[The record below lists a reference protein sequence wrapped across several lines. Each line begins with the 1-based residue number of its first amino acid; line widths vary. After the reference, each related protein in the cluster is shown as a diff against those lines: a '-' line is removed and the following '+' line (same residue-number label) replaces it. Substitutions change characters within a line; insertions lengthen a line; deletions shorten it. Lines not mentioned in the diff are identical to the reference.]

1 MSRIPRIFAVPFG
14 WALLLTGC
22 SDLVPLPD
30 TPPLIPPDNLP
41 SVPSTP
47 DVQPPVPND
56 DDPVTLTSIEPTE
69 GPVSGLVDVMVR
81 GTGFRDGLEILF
93 GESPALDVFVISP
106 AIAVALTPPR
116 PAGRVDVTV
125 MHPRAN
131 GEPGVLP
138 SAFRY
143 FDTIAVDWTDPAEGP
158 AEGGVAVA
166 VHGRGFTPDTQ
177 VFFDGRPALSQAVI
191 DTTLIRGVLPPGRA
205 GAVDVHAVG
214 INGAAGLED
223 AFHYLAPPALT
234 GLTPPAGVPGERVTV
249 FGEALSEGALVTFG
263 GTPAELVA
271 VARDGRSL
279 EVRAPLGGGL
289 VDVAVAT
296 SAGVAVLEGA
306 FSYRAPGLD
315 PMILSCSHLVPSRGA
330 ERGGE
335 RVELACHGL
344 AYGGL
349 EVRFGASLAALLE
362 VDEARG
368 RLVVTAPPGV
378 GEAMVTVRS
387 AAAGPVDAGRYTWIA
402 PAPVGVDSVSPGS
415 GPKEGG
421 TRITLRGRGFTP
433 GMSVTVGAL
442 AALSVEVLG
451 PTEARVTT
459 PPGAPGLADV
469 TVRSSGVI
477 ARLAEAF
484 DFTSERLGLA
494 LVTPAIAGRSGGTWL
509 RVFGE
514 GFSPTTRVK
523 IGGAWC
529 EAIAFVSSAELH
541 VRSPRLP
548 VGVWD
553 AEVVDGVDGGDGGE
567 GEGDVPQDPQVGPS
581 VGRRDVRERVFTS
594 YDPRSGTGGTWGPQ
608 IDGAVNVTVWGS
620 GGYGPVEG
628 AFVLLGSDPDG
639 PWRGFT
645 NDEGQVTISGPGLFG
660 PVDVTASRDGFT
672 AYSVYR
678 FDARNVTVLLQQ
690 NPTPPPSTGGGG
702 GNPPTIPPN
711 ATLRGRVTG
720 LDKYVVAPP
729 GSCDAVAIPETRHCA
744 SCDARVPDG
753 GCGGEAAFVCVD
765 LAVPGSPQSDARC
778 VASCDEA
785 NPCPGGYVCAAS
797 SAGPRCLPSPGVKRA
812 YCNVSSTSL
821 FGYEYPIPARGWVDA
836 ANTFELDSRRLGEL
850 AIYCFGG
857 YQSPQGVFLPTVMGV
872 RRHIFTTSS
881 VVMEGLDVA
890 LDMPLSRAFRF
901 RLQDPPV
908 WSTGLQPPSLII
920 SLDLG
925 PDGVIPFSR
934 ALVPVDQPAGG
945 EPVWVAPNQLASLSG
960 AVYDANYFL
969 YSTLAPANT
978 AGFQPRS
985 YNLVQFVKSIVED
998 RFPVRDT
1005 NGWRLEGSQVA
1016 VDLFGAFLAPA
1027 EGSDGERLWAVGEK
1041 GRILLRGGAG
1051 GWAAQTSGT
1060 GQTLRAIHGTGGRD
1074 VWAVGDAG
1082 TVRRWDGLAW
1092 TGVSA
1097 PFDDYAAVHVRAERV
1112 FFAGRV
1118 RTRVL
1123 DRASGT
1129 WSILGG
1135 PQLQEVRAFVPTADG
1150 LVLTATGGRL
1160 YLVSDTG
1167 AGLEVEVLASPVTQT
1182 LRAGLDTR
1190 LWESGETW
1198 NGDALVL
1205 VGDGGAV
1212 VSGPSARALVQRES
1226 PTTSDLTALALHG
1239 DTMIVVGDDG
1249 VALSGVSA
1257 ESWWFEAIPDYRS
1270 RAHAV
1275 VVTADGAARV
1285 VGSSAFILG
1294 PFLHFPVVTAP
1305 VHDLALTDLAFAWAH
1320 GGPEGQFTR
1329 LALTPEGSI
1338 TLWTLIVDGR
1348 ERSALLPDLQAA
1360 AGLSPLPRGRY
1371 RLEVLRVLNRTFDI
1385 DNFTTRD
1392 FSLYLRDSWAT
1403 NEAWFVLP

>member
-1 MSRIPRIFAVPFG
+1 MSRVPRIVAVAIG
-14 WALLLTGC
+14 WALLAPGC
-22 SDLVPLPD
+22 SDLVPVPEA
-30 TPPLIPPDNLP
+30 PPLIPPDNLP
-41 SVPSTP
+41 SVPATP
-47 DVQPPVPND
+47 EPEPNPPTPRD
-56 DDPVTLTSIEPTE
+56 DDPVTIASIEPSE

-125 MHPRAN
+125 LHPRAN

-138 SAFRY
+138 SAYRY
-143 FDTIAVDWTDPAEGP
+143 FDTIAIERVDPAEGP
-158 AEGGVAVA
+158 VEGGVAVA
-166 VHGRGFTPDTQ
+166 VHGRGFTPDTRA
-177 VFFDGRPALSQAVI
+177 FFDGRPLLAQTYI
-191 DTTLIRGVLPPGRA
+191 DTTLIRGVLPEGRF
-205 GAVDVHAVG
+205 GPVDVHAVG
-214 INGAAGLED
+214 FNGAAELED
-223 AFHYLAPPALT
+223 AFHYLAAPRLDALS
-234 GLTPPAGVPGERVTV
+234 PPAGVAGERVTLH
-249 FGEALSEGALVTFG
+249 GEALADGAVVTFG
-263 GTPAELVA
+263 GNPAELLS

-279 EVRAPLGGGL
+279 EVAAPQGAGL
-289 VDVAVAT
+289 VDVAVGT
-296 SAGVAVLEGA
+296 SAGLSVLEGA
-306 FSYRAPGLD
+306 FAYRVAGTD
-315 PMILSCSHLVPSRGA
+315 PMILSCSHLVPARGKEA
-330 ERGGE
+330 GGE
-335 RVELACHGL
+335 RIELACQGL

-349 EVRFGASLAALLE
+349 EVRFGSATAPLLE

-368 RLVVTAPPGV
+368 RLVVSAPAGV
-378 GEAMVTVRS
+378 GEALVTVRS
-387 AAAGPVDAGRYTWIA
+387 AVAGPVTAGRYTWVP
-402 PAPVGVDSVSPGS
+402 PAPVAVTAVSPS
-415 GPKEGG
+415 AGPKEGG
-421 TRITLRGRGFTP
+421 TRITLTGRGFSA

-442 AALSVEVLG
+442 AGLAVEVVS
-451 PTEARVTT
+451 PTLARVTT

-469 TVRSSGVI
+469 TVRASGVI
-477 ARLAEAF
+477 ARLEGAF
-484 DFTSERLGLA
+484 DYTSERLGLS

-514 GFSPTTRVK
+514 GFSPTTRVL
-523 IGGAWC
+523 IGGEPC
-529 EAIAFVSSAELH
+529 EPIAFVSSAELH
-541 VRSPRLP
+541 VRSPRLT

-553 AEVVDGVDGGDGGE
+553 VEVLDGPGGE
-567 GEGDVPQDPQVGPS
+567 EAPEDPQVGPS
-581 VGRRDVRERVFTS
+581 EPRRDLRERIFTS
-594 YDPRSGTGGTWGPQ
+594 YDPRSGTGGTWGPP

-660 PVDVTASRDGFT
+660 PVDATASRDGFT

-744 SCDARVPDG
+744 ACDATQPDG
-753 GCGGEAAFVCVD
+753 GCGGEAGFACVE
-765 LAVPGSPQSDARC
+765 LSVPGSAQSDTRC
-778 VASCDEA
+778 VSSCDEA
-785 NPCPGGYVCAAS
+785 SPCPSGYVCAAS
-797 SAGPRCLPSPGVKRA
+797 SAGARCLPSPGVRQA

-821 FGYEYPIPARGWVDA
+821 FGYEYPIPARGWVDE

-872 RRHIFTTSS
+872 RRHVFATSAA
-881 VVMEGLDVA
+881 VMEGLDVA

-901 RLQDPPV
+901 RLQDPPT
-908 WSTGLQPPSLII
+908 WSTGLQPPTVVI

-934 ALVPVDQPAGG
+934 NLVSVDQPAGG
-945 EPVWVAPNQLASLSG
+945 EAVWVAQNQLAALSG

-969 YSTLAPANT
+969 YTTLAPANT

-998 RFPVRDT
+998 RFPVRDEG
-1005 NGWRLEGSQVA
+1005 GWRLEGSQVA
-1016 VDLFGAFLAPA
+1016 VDLFGAWLAPA
-1027 EGSDGERLWAVGEK
+1027 DGADGERLWAVGEK

-1060 GQTLRAIHGTGGRD
+1060 GHTLRAIHGTGGRD

-1082 TVRRWDGLAW
+1082 TVRRWDGVAW
-1092 TGVSA
+1092 TAVAA
-1097 PFDDYAAVHVRAERV
+1097 PFDDYGAVHVTADRV
-1112 FFAGRV
+1112 FLAGRV
-1118 RTRVL
+1118 RTRVF
-1123 DRASGT
+1123 DRTSGA
-1129 WSILGG
+1129 WSIVGG
-1135 PQLQEVRAFVPTADG
+1135 PQLQEVRAFVPTAEG

-1160 YLVSDTG
+1160 FLLSTG
-1167 AGLEVEVLASPVTQT
+1167 EAGAITVEALPSPVAET
-1182 LRAGLDTR
+1182 LRAGLE
-1190 LWESGETW
+1190 L
-1198 NGDALVL
+1198 GDGGLVL

-1212 VSGPSARALVQRES
+1212 VAGPDARQLSQVES
-1226 PTTSDLTALALHG
+1226 PTTSDLTALTVDGDG

-1249 VALSGVSA
+1249 VALRGASA
-1257 ESWWFEAIPDYRS
+1257 DTLWLETIPDYRS

-1275 VVTADGAARV
+1275 VVTSDGAARV

-1294 PFLHFPVVTAP
+1294 PFLHFPIVTAP
-1305 VHDLALTDLAFAWAH
+1305 IHDLALTDLAFAWTH

-1338 TLWTLIVDGR
+1338 TLWTLIVDGH
-1348 ERSALLPDLQAA
+1348 ERAALLPDLQAA

-1371 RLEVLRVLNRTFDI
+1371 RLEVLRVLNRSFDI
-1385 DNFTTRD
+1385 DNYTTRD
-1392 FSLYLRDSWAT
+1392 FSLYMRDSWAT

>member
-1 MSRIPRIFAVPFG
+1 MPHIPRLVAVAAG
-14 WALLLTGC
+14 WALLASGC
-22 SDLVPLPD
+22 SDLVPASD
-30 TPPLIPPDNLP
+30 TPPLLPPDNLP
-41 SVPSTP
+41 SVPSEPEPNPNPNPTT
-47 DVQPPVPND
+47 PND
-56 DDPVTLTSIEPTE
+56 DDPVTITSIEPTE

-93 GESPALDVFVISP
+93 GESPAIDVFVISP

-138 SAFRY
+138 SAYRY
-143 FDTIAVDWTDPAEGP
+143 FDTIAVDRVDPAEGP
-158 AEGGVAVA
+158 VEGGLAVA
-166 VHGRGFTPDTQ
+166 VHGRGFTPDTRAF
-177 VFFDGRPALSQAVI
+177 VDGRPLLSQSYI
-191 DTTLIRGVLPPGRA
+191 DTTLIRGVLPEGRF

-214 INGAAGLED
+214 FNGAAELED
-223 AFHYLAPPALT
+223 AFTYLAAPRLDALS
-234 GLTPPAGVPGERVTV
+234 PPAGVVGERVTLW
-249 FGEALSEGALVTFG
+249 GEAFADGAVVTFG
-263 GTPAELVA
+263 GNPAEVLA
-271 VARDGRSL
+271 VGRDGRTL
-279 EVRAPLGGGL
+279 DVVAPAGTGL
-289 VDVAVAT
+289 VDVAVGTA
-296 SAGVAVLEGA
+296 AGLSVLEGA
-306 FSYRAPGLD
+306 FAYRIAGTD
-315 PMILSCSHLVPSRGA
+315 PMILSCSHLVPARGKEA
-330 ERGGE
+330 GGE
-335 RVELACHGL
+335 RVELSCGGL

-349 EVRFGASLAALLE
+349 VVRFGATLAPIVE

-368 RLVVTAPPGV
+368 RLVVSAPAGV
-378 GEAMVTVRS
+378 GEAVVTVRS
-387 AAAGPVDAGRYTWIA
+387 AVAGPVTAGRYTWEVL
-402 PAPVGVDSVSPGS
+402 APVAIDSVSPAS

-421 TRITLRGRGFTP
+421 TRITLTGRGFSP
-433 GMSVTVGAL
+433 GMSVAVGAL
-442 AALSVEVLG
+442 AGLSVEVVS
-451 PTEARVTT
+451 PTLARVTT
-459 PPGAPGLADV
+459 PPGAPGLAAV
-469 TVRSSGVI
+469 TVRASGVI
-477 ARLAEAF
+477 ARLEGAF
-484 DFTSERLGLA
+484 DYTSERLGLS

-514 GFSPTTRVK
+514 GFSPTTRVI
-523 IGGAWC
+523 IGGAPC
-529 EAIAFVSSAELH
+529 EPIAFVSSAELH

-553 AEVVDGVDGGDGGE
+553 VEVIDSGNAEGAGE
-567 GEGDVPQDPQVGPS
+567 APEDPVVGPTEP
-581 VGRRDVRERVFTS
+581 RRDLRERIFTS
-594 YDPRSGTGGTWGPQ
+594 YDPRSGTGGTWGPP

-690 NPTPPPSTGGGG
+690 NPTPPPSSGGGG

-744 SCDARVPDG
+744 SCDATRPDG
-753 GCGGEAAFVCVD
+753 GCGGQPDFACVD
-765 LAVPGSPQSDARC
+765 LAVPGSPQADARC
-778 VASCDEA
+778 VASCDQA
-785 NPCPGGYVCAAS
+785 SPCPTGYVCAAS
-797 SAGPRCLPSPGVKRA
+797 SAGARCLPSPGIRRA

-821 FGYEYPIPARGWVDA
+821 FGYEYPIPARGWVDQ

-872 RRHIFTTSS
+872 RRHVFTTSS
-881 VVMEGLDVA
+881 AVMEGLDVA

-901 RLQDPPV
+901 RLQDPPT
-908 WSTGLQPPSLII
+908 WSTGLQPPNVVI

-934 ALVPVDQPAGG
+934 NLVSVDQPAGG
-945 EPVWVAPNQLASLSG
+945 EPLWVAPNQLAALSG

-969 YSTLAPANT
+969 YTTLAPANT

-998 RFPVRDT
+998 RFPVRDA

-1016 VDLFGAFLAPA
+1016 VDLFGAYLAPA
-1027 EGSDGERLWAVGEK
+1027 EGTDGERLWAVGEK

-1060 GQTLRAIHGTGGRD
+1060 NQTLRAIHGTGGRD

-1082 TVRRWDGLAW
+1082 TVRRWDGVAW
-1092 TGVSA
+1092 TPVSA
-1097 PFDDYAAVHVRAERV
+1097 PFDDYGAVYVTSERV
-1112 FFAGRV
+1112 LLAGRV
-1118 RTRVL
+1118 RTRVF
-1123 DRASGT
+1123 DRVSGA
-1129 WSILGG
+1129 WSIVGG
-1135 PQLQEVRAFVPTADG
+1135 PQLQEVRAFVPTRDG
-1150 LVLTATGGRL
+1150 LLLTATGGRL
-1160 YLVSDTG
+1160 FLLDPVALT
-1167 AGLEVEVLASPVTQT
+1167 VESLASPSSET
-1182 LRAGLDTR
+1182 LRAGLE
-1190 LWESGETW
+1190 LE
-1198 NGDALVL
+1198 GDGGIVL
-1205 VGDGGAV
+1205 VGDGGVIVA
-1212 VSGPSARALVQRES
+1212 GPDVRQLSRVAS
-1226 PTTSDLTALALHG
+1226 PTTSDLTALTVGADGGTMG
-1239 DTMIVVGDDG
+1239 DTMIIVGDDG
-1249 VALSGVSA
+1249 VALRGESA
-1257 ESWWFEAIPDYRS
+1257 DALWLETIPDYRS

-1275 VVTADGAARV
+1275 VVTSDGAARV

-1294 PFLHFPVVTAP
+1294 PFLHFPIVTAP
-1305 VHDLALTDLAFAWAH
+1305 IHDLALTDLAFAWTH

-1338 TLWTLIVDGR
+1338 TLWTLIVDGHA
-1348 ERSALLPDLQAA
+1348 RSALLPDLQAA

-1371 RLEVLRVLNRTFDI
+1371 RLEVLRVLNRSFDI

-1392 FSLYLRDSWAT
+1392 FSLYMRDSWAT